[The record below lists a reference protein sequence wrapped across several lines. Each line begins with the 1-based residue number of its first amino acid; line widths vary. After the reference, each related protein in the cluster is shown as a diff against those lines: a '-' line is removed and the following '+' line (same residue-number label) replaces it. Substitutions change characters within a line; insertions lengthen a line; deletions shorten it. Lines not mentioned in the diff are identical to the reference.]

1 VVTETFLLRIN
12 ISGSLTDG
20 APKAPPLRQAPNVSG
35 KHMERYY
42 NGGYYLIK
50 RKPIDFGA
58 DKDKVVGTCS
68 RCINF
73 SVFDNW
79 CLSWMSDKLD
89 NDEKKDLELSDE
101 KIQEIQKWT
110 DSRFDNGSN
119 VFPDIKLAQ
128 EFKDN
133 FFNSRNDIEIYGLYF
148 PETDSD
154 LLLEEFAEGKN
165 TKEFNYNN
173 GDFGLRNNLS
183 RKTVEID
190 NINEEF
196 LGYDFIGVEC
206 DGSFHSF
213 YCHDITQALIE
224 KFTLTL
230 NANGLF
236 DKPERPNEIREYLN
250 NPNTG
255 LNLFRGI
262 L

>member
-1 VVTETFLLRIN
+1 
-12 ISGSLTDG
+12 
-20 APKAPPLRQAPNVSG
+20 
-35 KHMERYY
+35 MELHYI
-42 NGGYYLIK
+42 GGYYLIK
-50 RKPIDFGA
+50 RKPIAFGA
-58 DKDKVVGTCS
+58 DKDKFVGTCS

-89 NDEKKDLELSDE
+89 NDDKKELELSE
-101 KIQEIQKWT
+101 KKIHEIQKWT

-119 VFPDIKLAQ
+119 VFPDLKLAQ
-128 EFKDN
+128 EFKNN
-133 FFNSRNDIEIYGLYF
+133 FFKSRNDIEIYCLYF
-148 PETDSD
+148 PETDTD
-154 LLLEEFAEGKN
+154 LLLKEFAEGKN

-183 RKTVEID
+183 KRSEEGD

-213 YCHDITQALIE
+213 YCHDITKTLID
-224 KFTLTL
+224 KFSLTL

-236 DKPERPNEIREYLN
+236 EKPEMHTEIREYLN
-250 NPNTG
+250 DPKTG
-255 LNLFRGI
+255 LEPVPWYIVKVKRQKNAGS
-262 L
+262 

>member
-1 VVTETFLLRIN
+1 
-12 ISGSLTDG
+12 
-20 APKAPPLRQAPNVSG
+20 
-35 KHMERYY
+35 MERHY

-58 DKDKVVGTCS
+58 DENKVVGTCS
-68 RCINF
+68 RCINI

-89 NDEKKDLELSDE
+89 NDEKKELELSDE
-101 KIQEIQKWT
+101 KIHEIQEWT
-110 DSRFDNGSN
+110 DSRFENNSN
-119 VFPDIKLAQ
+119 VFPDLKTAQ

-133 FFNSRNDIEIYGLYF
+133 FFKLRNDIEIYGLYF
-148 PETDSD
+148 PETDTD
-154 LLLEEFAEGKN
+154 WLLEEFAEGKN

-173 GDFGLRNNLS
+173 GDFGLRHILIKRTEERNEL
-183 RKTVEID
+183 
-190 NINEEF
+190 NEEF
-196 LGYDFIGVEC
+196 VGYDFIGVEC

-213 YCHDITQALIE
+213 YCHDITKTLFD

-250 NPNTG
+250 DPKSGLEPVPWCIVKVKRQQNTSS
-255 LNLFRGI
+255 
-262 L
+262 

>member
-1 VVTETFLLRIN
+1 
-12 ISGSLTDG
+12 
-20 APKAPPLRQAPNVSG
+20 
-35 KHMERYY
+35 M
-42 NGGYYLIK
+42 
-50 RKPIDFGA
+50 
-58 DKDKVVGTCS
+58 
-68 RCINF
+68 
-73 SVFDNW
+73 
-79 CLSWMSDKLD
+79 
-89 NDEKKDLELSDE
+89 
-101 KIQEIQKWT
+101 
-110 DSRFDNGSN
+110 
-119 VFPDIKLAQ
+119 
-128 EFKDN
+128 
-133 FFNSRNDIEIYGLYF
+133 
-148 PETDSD
+148 
-154 LLLEEFAEGKN
+154 LEEFAEGKN